1 MATPR
6 IWSAY
11 LLAGSL
17 GLALCAATTPVSAQ
31 EEDKGMC
38 ARIAEEVAENAALQA
53 EISAKQTQGVSA
65 ADMTHELL
73 QAGFPPSQVVN
84 QVLTA
89 FGTEEANTVR
99 EVVSAAVFETKSVG
113 VTAVRAG
120 AVCAGADTRTVE
132 QAIRHAIANLSG
144 VSETD
149 GIKASPN

>member
-6 IWSAY
+6 RWPAY
-11 LLAGSL
+11 LLAGSAA
-17 GLALCAATTPVSAQ
+17 LALWSAAVPLTAQ
-31 EEDKGMC
+31 QEDEGVC

-53 EISAKQTQGVSA
+53 EITAKQEQGVSA

-73 QAGFPPSQVVN
+73 QAGFPPAQVVN
-84 QVLTA
+84 QVLA
-89 FGTEEANTVR
+89 AVGTSEANTVR
-99 EVVSAAVFETKSVG
+99 EVVTAAVFETKSVG
-113 VTAVRAG
+113 ANAVRAG
-120 AVCAGADTRTVE
+120 ALCAGADPRTVE